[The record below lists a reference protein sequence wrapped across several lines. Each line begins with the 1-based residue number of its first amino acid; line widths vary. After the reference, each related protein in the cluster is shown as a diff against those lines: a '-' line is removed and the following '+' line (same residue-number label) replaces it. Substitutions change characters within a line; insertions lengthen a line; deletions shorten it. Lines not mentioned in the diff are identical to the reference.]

1 MLHIANAPVSW
12 GVLEFEL
19 QGERSTYP
27 QVLDEI
33 KSTGYDGTELGDWG
47 FLPTDP
53 AELRQVLDERGL
65 ALVGGFVPVA
75 LSRPE
80 AAEGGIEQAL
90 RTARLMAA
98 AAEAPVLVLSDDN
111 GKDEVRT
118 QHAGRIQREHGLP
131 EAGWTQVVET
141 AERIARRVREETGL
155 RTALHHHSAG
165 FIETPW
171 EVETFLGLTPPDA
184 IGLCLDTGHYRFGG
198 GDPVTAIES
207 FSDRIWHVH
216 LKDCDPAIA
225 ARSRTEG
232 WDYFTAVEH
241 GLFCELGQGDV
252 DLPAVVSGLQEHDY
266 DGWAVVEQDILPG
279 MGTPKESA
287 QRNRAYLDQLGL

>member
-266 DGWAVVEQDILPG
+266 DGWAVVEQDILPD